1 MESFISKYN
10 YQRPAYTPHKLERS
24 IDEIAADINEY
35 ETIKNTPKDF
45 IYQYGSASSIAA
57 NLPEKNN
64 NLYDVSEVR
73 DQRAIGLS
81 TLNLT
86 KVELSLGVSAD
97 SVTVTTAINK
107 QVLNVIGNTLKTFNL
122 KDPLN
127 NSIKTYTEGNMLEQ
141 ANLLINKG
149 ALAIIQQGGSA
160 KALDDYLYTV
170 SANINES
177 IQDIKNT
184 FGDEIIIKKDEIF
197 GLETSPTLRVWQEKD
212 VMVNVVSQTFNITN
226 SDGDIVEIN
235 ASFSSSK
242 SQQTDNYSNI
252 GKILNV
258 EITKG
263 SLDQSEQT
271 AFNQFLDDFA
281 RVTDAILTGNENL
294 ANEAYDKINP
304 LNYGFQSIE
313 KVRENTYQRYDNEEV
328 LHIYNEDL
336 GHNGSGEVRGRFNG
350 TYQDQSYIRG
360 GEFNGL
366 YRNSVADLS
375 EFDIKFANTYAQP
388 SSGITTPVT
397 RAPYDFSQND
407 SALSGLSQ
415 QYGKYADGLIMQNNS
430 GQLFR
435 FEYNAKDRD
444 SSGWREFNSESIDL
458 ASLKTKQYFNQYKLE
473 IIKET
478 DQVLLKED
486 SSGKIIT
493 AETKLST
500 QRNSNQYGQ
509 IELLEQSVF
518 EDKSGNLYQYVKGNN
533 YNESGWLQ
541 IVNSIENKALMELR
555 QQKEDVHQYLSIDK
569 NTKEVNFTSMI
580 NSTERIDTYKD
591 LYTNMKILTL

>member
-24 IDEIAADINEY
+24 IDEITADINEY

-73 DQRAIGLS
+73 DQRVIGLS
-81 TLNLT
+81 TINLT

-97 SVTVTTAINK
+97 STTVATAINK

-127 NSIKTYTEGNMLEQ
+127 SSIKTYTEGNMLEQ
-141 ANLLINKG
+141 ANSLINKG
-149 ALAIIQQGGSA
+149 ALAIIQKGGSA

-170 SANINES
+170 SANINKS

-184 FGDEIIIKKDEIF
+184 FGDEIIIKKDEVF

-235 ASFSSSK
+235 ASFSNSK
-242 SQQTDNYSNI
+242 SQKTDNYSNTN
-252 GKILNV
+252 KILNV

-263 SLDQSEQT
+263 SLDQNEQA

-281 RVTDAILTGNENL
+281 SVTNAILKGDENL

-304 LNYGFQSIE
+304 LNYGFQSIK
-313 KVRENTYQRYDNEEV
+313 KVRENTYQRYDNEEA

-336 GHNGSGEVRGRFNG
+336 GHNGSGGVIGRFSG
-350 TYQDQSYIRG
+350 TYQDQSYIKG

-366 YRNSVADLS
+366 YRNSVEDLS

-397 RAPYDFSQND
+397 RQTYDFSQKD
-407 SALSGLSQ
+407 TALSGLSQ
-415 QYGKYADGLIMQNNS
+415 QYGKYADGLIMQNDS

-435 FEYNAKDRD
+435 FEYNAKDRG
-444 SSGWREFNSESIDL
+444 SSGWREFNSESIQL
-458 ASLKTKQYFNQYKLE
+458 ESLKTKQYFEQYKLE

-478 DQVLLKED
+478 GQVLLKED

-493 AETKLST
+493 ADTKFTT
-500 QRNSNQYGQ
+500 QKNSNQYGQ
-509 IELLEQSVF
+509 AELLDQSVF
-518 EDKSGNLYQYVKGNN
+518 EDKSGNLYQYVKGDN

-541 IVNSIENKALMELR
+541 IENTIENRVLMELR
-555 QQKEDVHQYLSIDK
+555 QQKEDLHQYLTIDK

-580 NSTERIDTYKD
+580 NSTEIIDTYKD
-591 LYTNMKILTL
+591 LYTNMKILTS

>member
-45 IYQYGSASSIAA
+45 VYQYGSPSLIS
-57 NLPEKNN
+57 N
-64 NLYDVSEVR
+64 NLSKKNTALYSVR
-73 DQRAIGLS
+73 DNKDLRTIGLS

-97 SVTVTTAINK
+97 SATVTTAINK
-107 QVLNVIGNTLKTFNL
+107 QVLNVIGNTLKAFNL

-127 NSIKTYTEGNMLEQ
+127 SSIKTYTEGNMLEQ

-170 SANINES
+170 SANINKS

-226 SDGDIVEIN
+226 NDGDIVEIN

-252 GKILNV
+252 GKRLNV

-263 SLDQSEQT
+263 SLDQSEQA

-281 RVTDAILTGNENL
+281 SVTNAILTGNENL

-397 RAPYDFSQND
+397 RATYDFSQTD
-407 SALSGLSQ
+407 TALSGLSQ
-415 QYGKYADGLIMQNNS
+415 QYGKYADGLIMQNDS

-444 SSGWREFNSESIDL
+444 SSGWREFNSESINL

-478 DQVLLKED
+478 GQVLLKDD

-493 AETKLST
+493 ADTKLAT

-509 IELLEQSVF
+509 IELLDQSVF
-518 EDKSGNLYQYVKGNN
+518 EDKAGNLYQYVKGNN
-533 YNESGWLQ
+533 FNESGWLQ
-541 IVNSIENKALMELR
+541 IANSSKNRELMELR
-555 QQKEDVHQYLSIDK
+555 QQKEDLHQYLTIDK

-580 NSTERIDTYKD
+580 NSNEIIDTYKG
-591 LYTNMKILTL
+591 LYTNMKILNS